1 MNTSFSCI
9 KCKQIFEKDGLEVA
23 VHQEEIGR
31 ICPECLAGSSKIS
44 ILVTR
49 ESAGKPFVIS
59 YVEVEIEK

>member
-1 MNTSFSCI
+1 MSYTCV
-9 KCKQIFEKDGLEVA
+9 KCKQIFEKNGLEVA

-49 ESAGKPFVIS
+49 DQAGKPFLIACVD
-59 YVEVEIEK
+59 IEKAEN

>member
-1 MNTSFSCI
+1 MSFNCV
-9 KCKQIFEKDGLEVA
+9 KCKQVFEKDGLGVA

-49 ESAGKPFVIS
+49 EQAGKPFTIACVD
-59 YVEVEIEK
+59 IEKTEK